1 MYHDKYNYMYLHFQ
15 RKSLMNLYIS
25 ATVHSLKNGINL
37 IYSCQADLPM
47 QYASNRSDTGVVID
61 SEPHMSRTC
70 KTNLLFA
77 SSADR
82 VHTGCSAFPF
92 YTPTKPFIQLHIKYK
107 TVLFPIL

>member
-1 MYHDKYNYMYLHFQ
+1 MFIVTEYAA
-15 RKSLMNLYIS
+15 LMNLYIS

-37 IYSCQADLPM
+37 IYSCQADLPV

-61 SEPHMSRTC
+61 CEPHLGRTC

-77 SSADR
+77 PSADR